1 MATKWKNISRSGAFK
16 AVLIIAYI
24 VCAAVA
30 GVVTGWGRALC
41 NGSLV
46 DEGLALMFDERD
58 RFERAEYGDR
68 VSLAVSECFSAY
80 YSSKKTL
87 CDYRSI
93 VDSIP
98 FGISITDKNGN
109 VYSNKEMTDPA
120 VYRVNGCDSGHDS
133 DNPAVRIAIELDEEN
148 GSLVY
153 DEEQFVYLPDYQRI
167 LNLLPFS
174 AAIDTANGIYEPVYY
189 SDSGDWVRLR
199 LVPEKTKG
207 NAAAEELTLTLYGM
221 SEYYINEIPTDNLIY
236 KSVLDKLD
244 FYCRVNMEDGS
255 YYENGVPYAR
265 TVMYDAAAV
274 SGALR
279 EIGITEIS
287 IGLTESE
294 SAALALRYENGV
306 HDMRVILITDICLL
320 VLGTAILIYLCRI
333 IGETPDGKA
342 ALHPVLSVFYEIPL
356 AATVIAAFCAAA
368 FFVSDNFT
376 HLSPDAWTNRIYLMI
391 ICGLAAAGVAV
402 LWLYLWLCMSARS
415 RNGAFVR
422 GCCVYRLLNFLWRT
436 VKRVCGFVVDL
447 FTGKF
452 IRSKGSKRIVFIN
465 AVFCAATLVNA
476 LLFLLCVRDPFSGS
490 APSVFFGAFL
500 ISTEGVLLVL
510 FIYAQF
516 VISRDISV
524 LERQIEDVYLGKAV
538 SCAEYPER
546 SVFRQSGER
555 LEKLGEQYRRGMEER
570 VRAERMKIDLVT
582 NVSHDLK
589 TPLTSIISYVDLL
602 SKEELPPAAEDYVK
616 ILQSKS
622 ERLKNIVS
630 DVFELAKATS
640 GEMTA
645 ERSPIDL
652 SRLCCQALADME
664 DKIAASGFEV
674 RRGICDPPV
683 VITSDGKRI
692 YRIIQNLLDNALK
705 YSMEGTRIYFTLEK
719 LGGRAV
725 LTIKN
730 ISAAPM
736 EFTAEEIT
744 ERFVRGDKSRS
755 TDGSGL
761 GLSIAQG
768 FALAC
773 GGELKIDID
782 GDLFRAVVS
791 FPLDNG

>member
-16 AVLIIAYI
+16 AVLIIAFI

-30 GVVTGWGRALC
+30 GVVTGYGRALC
-41 NGSLV
+41 NDSFV
-46 DEGLALMFDERD
+46 EEGLALMLDD
-58 RFERAEYGDR
+58 RGGFERAEYGDR
-68 VSLAVSECFSAY
+68 VSSAASDCFSAY
-80 YSSKKTL
+80 FSSKKRT
-87 CDYRSI
+87 CDYRAI
-93 VDSIP
+93 ADSIP
-98 FGISITDKNGN
+98 FGISFTDKNGN

-120 VYRVNGCDSGHDS
+120 VYEVNVCGGGYDL
-133 DNPAVRIAIELDEEN
+133 DNPVVRIAIELDEEN
-148 GSLVY
+148 GLLVY
-153 DEEQFVYLPDYQRI
+153 DEERFVYLPDYHRI
-167 LNLLPFS
+167 LSLLPFS
-174 AAIDTANGIYEPVYY
+174 AAIETSNGFYEPVYY
-189 SDSGDWVRLR
+189 VNSGEWVSLT
-199 LVPEKTKG
+199 LVPEKIKG
-207 NAAAEELTLTLYGM
+207 NAAVEELTLTIYGM
-221 SEYYINEIPTDNLIY
+221 SGYISDTVADNTIY

-244 FYCRVNMEDGS
+244 FYCRINMKDGS
-255 YYENGVPYAR
+255 FYENSVPYAR
-265 TVMYDAAAV
+265 TVMYDDAVV
-274 SGALR
+274 SGALSDA
-279 EIGITEIS
+279 GITEIGV
-287 IGLTESE
+287 GLSESE

-333 IGETPDGKA
+333 IGESPDGKA
-342 ALHPVLSVFYEIPL
+342 SLHPVLSVFYEIPL
-356 AATVIAAFCAAA
+356 AAVLISAFCAAA

-376 HLSPDAWTNRIYLMI
+376 RLSSDSRTNGIYMMV
-391 ICGLAAAGVAV
+391 ICGLAAAGMAV
-402 LWLYLWLCMSARS
+402 LWLYMWLCLCARS
-415 RNGAFVR
+415 RNGVFAR
-422 GCCVYRLLNFLWRT
+422 GCGIYRLLNFLWRT
-436 VKRVCGFVVDL
+436 VKRVCRFIVDL

-452 IRSKGSKRIVFIN
+452 ISSRGSKRIVFTN

-476 LLFLLCVRDPFSGS
+476 LLFLLCVRNPFSGS
-490 APSVFFGAFL
+490 APSVFFGALL
-500 ISTEGVLLVL
+500 ISIEGVFLVL

-516 VISRDISV
+516 IISRDISV

-622 ERLKNIVS
+622 ERLKNIVA

-652 SRLCCQALADME
+652 SRLCSQALADME
-664 DKIAASGFEV
+664 DRIAASGFEV

-683 VITSDGKRI
+683 IIKSDGKRI

-719 LGGRAV
+719 AGGRAV

-730 ISAAPM
+730 IAAAPM

-782 GDLFRAVVS
+782 GDLFRAAVS
-791 FPLDNG
+791 FPLADS